1 MKIGFI
7 AMSGVR
13 AHNEELT
20 RLGLTLPGFVNRNKI
35 IASMPSLC
43 LLTLAGL
50 TPRHHEVRYLEI
62 ADLRTAGELPTNFD
76 LVAISSFS
84 AQIHEAYAVADF
96 YRSQNIPTV
105 MGGLHVTSIPD
116 EAQQHCTSV
125 AIGEG
130 EPLWPQ
136 ILRDAEA
143 KNLQPRY
150 VQHPHGAFDLR
161 DAPMPRFDLLDPD
174 KYNRITV
181 QTSRGCPHKC
191 EFCASSILLTSRY
204 KLKPVE
210 KVIAE
215 IRAIKKI
222 WPKPFIE
229 FADDN
234 SFVHRP
240 HYKSLLREL
249 ANENIRWFT
258 ETDINVAQD
267 DELLA
272 LMRDSGCQQIL
283 IGLESPSRT
292 SLQGLEL
299 NSNWKARQQDR
310 YKEAIAKIQSY
321 GITVNGCFIL
331 GLDGNTPAIFD
342 DVLDFVR
349 TSGLYEVQ
357 VTFQTAF
364 PNTPLY
370 HRLKAEGRILRDRA
384 WELCTLFDINFEPRG
399 MTRQQLQSGFLQL
412 VKTLYSDLET
422 NTRRSN
428 FRKRLRTS
436 PNFRRPLKL
445 SRMGIR
451 PALSAAA

>member
-35 IASMPSLC
+35 IASMPSLG

-50 TPRHHEVRYLEI
+50 TPRHHEVCYLEI
-62 ADLRTAGELPTNFD
+62 ADLRTAGELPTDFD

-84 AQIHEAYAVADF
+84 AQIHEAYQVADF
-96 YRSQNIPTV
+96 YRSHNIPTI

-116 EAQQHCTSV
+116 EAQQHCTSI

-130 EPLWPQ
+130 EPLWPR
-136 ILRDAEA
+136 ILRDAEE
-143 KNLQPRY
+143 NILQPRY
-150 VQHPHGAFDLR
+150 VQEPHGAFDLR
-161 DAPMPRFDLLDPD
+161 DAPMPRFDLLDPT

-215 IRAIKKI
+215 IRGIKKI

-240 HYKSLLREL
+240 HYKALLREL
-249 ANENIRWFT
+249 ARENIRWFT
-258 ETDINVAQD
+258 ETDVNVAQD
-267 DELLA
+267 DELLG

-283 IGLESPSRT
+283 IGLESPRRS

-331 GLDGNTPAIFD
+331 GLDNDTPAIFD

-370 HRLKAEGRILRDRA
+370 HRLKAEGRIVRDRA

-399 MTRQQLQSGFLQL
+399 MTRDQLQSGFLRL

-422 NTRRSN
+422 STRRSN

-445 SRMGIR
+445 ARMGIR
-451 PALSAAA
+451 PPLSAAA